1 MNNQSIDIS
10 VVGDS
15 TVTLP
20 KFFAKPLKN
29 GKYKLVYPK
38 TDAEKAK
45 MFMIQTKPVPHILVN
60 NVMQHILLTNF
71 SVADR
76 AILHPHFQNVAH
88 HVAAATPIHQI
99 QMEPEVPRPP
109 RAPRIPRVVH
119 PPPLNNQAILQQ
131 ANVLRDAAAVR
142 LGRFARRRAPVAAA
156 AAHPLAEHIHI
167 PPDEPPPEPLPLAL
181 VQPPKISKA
190 ARDANRKRARDRTQ
204 AKAQSLL
211 QQPPPPFS
219 RWGAEPPPIRRSKV
233 MEPSQVQLPP
243 AQELPGYYKQGV
255 AAMVIANKLGRVVR
269 KKNLKR
275 WKEAHDAQQY
285 IDQLPPEIEPQ
296 LPSPQLMNIFEPNDD
311 DDDNEP
317 IRQPNPPKIS
327 KAARE
332 ANRKR
337 ARDRTE
343 AKRNAV
349 AHPPQPV
356 EIEYEWDPN
365 EVEPRVE
372 KQKRGRKVQA
382 IPEEFKQI
390 IKDNYRTLLL
400 PKSRGEKPP
409 KNPVLTEQINKI
421 RNLKESKAYIA
432 SDEFRIYKES
442 LGQVAAPKVISAGR
456 PKKIQGG
463 SLVDYGKAIM
473 YGRTDYPPKVR
484 DIIEEYGSQQI
495 TKIQIGRTP
504 LPSIT
509 QTIVNVITLGAF
521 KKALESKPYDDLYHL
536 FLLLTFH
543 SGNSV
548 LVEKNEVINMIV
560 GSSVPPR
567 TTMIDLDAALPI
579 GTTLQI
585 FMNNT
590 KDQMGPSF
598 FPYSLQSNNCQDFC
612 VAMLQANKVYTA
624 TAKNF
629 IKQDFGTLFND
640 YKRTSGV
647 IDAITNVAA
656 TVDVIKQG
664 AGIKSQSNNITKKM
678 PVQKFVKGSQEAKDH
693 MAKIRGMRKG
703 GPRKSKEGMGLEG
716 LSGDSVIGAGVR
728 RRHLPKPRRM
738 EPEPESDSDI
748 GGDREGEDIDGAE
761 GGACGSGLG
770 AGMGAGVH
778 IHHHH
783 YYGGVEGGNI
793 RSFFKNVGRSA
804 KHFVTN
810 DLPTAL
816 IHKALPSALTALGTA
831 AGSAAAIAS
840 GNPELAP
847 IGAKLGST
855 VGAAAGKYAAK
866 EIGKVAGRGM
876 RLGKGGKGR
885 KPTSDWIAQQQLG
898 QGLGP

>member
-109 RAPRIPRVVH
+109 RAPRAPRVVH
-119 PPPLNNQAILQQ
+119 PPPLGNQEILQR

-142 LGRFARRRAPVAAA
+142 LGRFARRRAQVAAA
-156 AAHPLAEHIHI
+156 AAEHIHI
-167 PPDEPPPEPLPLAL
+167 PPDEPLAL
-181 VQPPKISKA
+181 VQ
-190 ARDANRKRARDRTQ
+190 
-204 AKAQSLL
+204 
-211 QQPPPPFS
+211 
-219 RWGAEPPPIRRSKV
+219 
-233 MEPSQVQLPP
+233 
-243 AQELPGYYKQGV
+243 
-255 AAMVIANKLGRVVR
+255 
-269 KKNLKR
+269 
-275 WKEAHDAQQY
+275 
-285 IDQLPPEIEPQ
+285 
-296 LPSPQLMNIFEPNDD
+296 
-311 DDDNEP
+311 
-317 IRQPNPPKIS
+317 PPKIS

-372 KQKRGRKVQA
+372 KKKRGRKVQA

-442 LGQVAAPKVISAGR
+442 LGEVAAPKVISAGR

-463 SLVDYGKAIM
+463 SLVDYGNAIM

-484 DIIEEYGSQQI
+484 DIIDEYGSQQI

-640 YKRTSGV
+640 YKKTSGV

-656 TVDVIKQG
+656 TVDVIKHG

-703 GPRKSKEGMGLEG
+703 GPRKSKEAQGMGLEG
-716 LSGDSVIGAGVR
+716 LSGDSVIGTGAR

-748 GGDREGEDIDGAE
+748 GGDSEGEDIDGAE

-793 RSFFKNVGRSA
+793 RSFFKKVGRSA

-816 IHKALPSALTALGTA
+816 IHKALPAALTALGTA

-840 GNPELAP
+840 GP
-847 IGAKLGST
+847 
-855 VGAAAGKYAAK
+855 
-866 EIGKVAGRGM
+866 
-876 RLGKGGKGR
+876 
-885 KPTSDWIAQQQLG
+885 
-898 QGLGP
+898 

>member
-38 TDAEKAK
+38 TDAEKTK
-45 MFMIQTKPVPHILVN
+45 MCMIQTKPVPHILVN

-76 AILHPHFQNVAH
+76 AILHPYFQNVAH
-88 HVAAATPIHQI
+88 HVAAAT
-99 QMEPEVPRPP
+99 
-109 RAPRIPRVVH
+109 
-119 PPPLNNQAILQQ
+119 
-131 ANVLRDAAAVR
+131 
-142 LGRFARRRAPVAAA
+142 
-156 AAHPLAEHIHI
+156 
-167 PPDEPPPEPLPLAL
+167 
-181 VQPPKISKA
+181 
-190 ARDANRKRARDRTQ
+190 
-204 AKAQSLL
+204 
-211 QQPPPPFS
+211 
-219 RWGAEPPPIRRSKV
+219 
-233 MEPSQVQLPP
+233 
-243 AQELPGYYKQGV
+243 
-255 AAMVIANKLGRVVR
+255 
-269 KKNLKR
+269 
-275 WKEAHDAQQY
+275 
-285 IDQLPPEIEPQ
+285 
-296 LPSPQLMNIFEPNDD
+296 
-311 DDDNEP
+311 
-317 IRQPNPPKIS
+317 
-327 KAARE
+327 
-332 ANRKR
+332 
-337 ARDRTE
+337 
-343 AKRNAV
+343 
-349 AHPPQPV
+349 
-356 EIEYEWDPN
+356 
-365 EVEPRVE
+365 PRVE

-382 IPEEFKQI
+382 ISEEFKQI

-421 RNLKESKAYIA
+421 RNLKESKAYMA

-442 LGQVAAPKVISAGR
+442 LGEVAAPKVISAGR

-463 SLVDYGKAIM
+463 SLVDYGNAIM

-560 GSSVPPR
+560 GSSVPPK

-590 KDQMGPSF
+590 RDQMGPSF

-656 TVDVIKQG
+656 TVDVIKHG

-703 GPRKSKEGMGLEG
+703 GPRKSKEVQGMGLEG

-748 GGDREGEDIDGAE
+748 GGDSEGEDIDGAE

-793 RSFFKNVGRSA
+793 RSFFKKVGRSA

-816 IHKALPSALTALGTA
+816 IHKALPVALTALGTA

-855 VGAAAGKYAAK
+855 VGSAAGKYAAK